1 MGVWGRGGRQK
12 ELRRESQRNST
23 QAGRC
28 FLFPGGQLDSR
39 EAEPWN
45 QPSSLTPQGAA
56 VHG

>member
-12 ELRRESQRNST
+12 ELRWESQRSST

-28 FLFPGGQLDSR
+28 FLFPGGQLVSR
-39 EAEPWN
+39 EAEPRS
-45 QPSSLTPQGAA
+45 QPFSLTPQGAA